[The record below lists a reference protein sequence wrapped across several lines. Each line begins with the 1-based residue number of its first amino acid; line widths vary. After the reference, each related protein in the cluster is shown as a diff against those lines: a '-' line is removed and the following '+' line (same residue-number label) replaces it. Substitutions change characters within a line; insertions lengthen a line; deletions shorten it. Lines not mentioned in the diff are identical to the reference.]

1 MAGLLVGP
9 VSLVLMASS
18 LSVGRLG
25 GRLGARTLSTAGMLC
40 VSASLLGLS
49 LLDAGA
55 SFLCR
60 DRLTAGRL
68 GVGGGLFHPP
78 NSSATLNTV
87 PSEHLSVANGF
98 LSTARNFGQAIGAA
112 LAATFLAEGLGP
124 AGSME
129 AFVGPVGTR
138 LGGHHLEAFLAARA
152 SRSMTYWSSCPFG

>member
-1 MAGLLVGP
+1 
-9 VSLVLMASS
+9 
-18 LSVGRLG
+18 
-25 GRLGARTLSTAGMLC
+25 
-40 VSASLLGLS
+40 
-49 LLDAGA
+49 
-55 SFLCR
+55 
-60 DRLTAGRL
+60 L

-152 SRSMTYWSSCPFG
+152 SRSMTHWSSCPFGARGCVG